1 MENKSSGVFHK
12 KMVEAVSETLPQDY
26 TEKVTALIAKE
37 ETVASLLPPNVRDLF
52 EDMEETAYELQNIQN
67 ISYFSAGFKMGIDTI
82 LKKILSD

>member
-1 MENKSSGVFHK
+1 MENNISGVFHK
-12 KMVEAVSETLPQDY
+12 KMIEAVSETLPQDY

-37 ETVASLLPPNVRDLF
+37 EAIASLLPPNIRDLF

-82 LKKILSD
+82 LQKILPD